1 MNSRTKT
8 VLLLLLLLYS
18 SYHELWPLPHGAS
31 MNWSVSDCLSRS
43 RSLVSLIAP
52 NVHSYAVDAIISS
65 QVLPL
70 PSASVRCSPKPIQYA
85 NMYFHYWLHW
95 MNDRIIVIDDVHSTF
110 CGLEKRSHYIPN
122 LMFITQNQYKP
133 PPPPKA
139 IYWIT
144 FVLIYCNLF
153 IRHCTHKRRQI
164 DLLGIVANNNKNC
177 GHASLI
183 LQSQYHGC
191 YEAKRSQVE
200 LCVHI
205 AEGIWGKLLFDS
217 FAATFSPLNCDKK
230 ATRHDF
236 ILIPI
241 FLSYLQ
247 NYSAREEKRS
257 LAQILL
263 ATFELFLEDAES
275 TCILAKGNLWRRI
288 LIIIGTSRF
297 QSEHLP

>member
-1 MNSRTKT
+1 MMLTINGPIYKKGLRSPTQKFIAHSIT
-8 VLLLLLLLYS
+8 PTALIS
-18 SYHELWPLPHGAS
+18 SLFLSSNKDVKSQRIHEPRLFYYYYYYIPLIMSFGHFHMGLRWIDLWVTA
-31 MNWSVSDCLSRS
+31 CLGLW
-43 RSLVSLIAP
+43 SLVSLTAP

-70 PSASVRCSPKPIQYA
+70 PSASVIRCSPKPIQYA

-133 PPPPKA
+133 LPPPPKA

-153 IRHCTHKRRQI
+153 ISRHYCTHKRRQI
-164 DLLGIVANNNKNC
+164 DLLGIVANNNNNC

-191 YEAKRSQVE
+191 YDAKR
-200 LCVHI
+200 
-205 AEGIWGKLLFDS
+205 
-217 FAATFSPLNCDKK
+217 
-230 ATRHDF
+230 
-236 ILIPI
+236 
-241 FLSYLQ
+241 YL
-247 NYSAREEKRS
+247 K
-257 LAQILL
+257 
-263 ATFELFLEDAES
+263 
-275 TCILAKGNLWRRI
+275 
-288 LIIIGTSRF
+288 
-297 QSEHLP
+297 